1 METGLTQFDIDEL
14 ARQGVDV
21 TGLTVGYPATDDM
34 RRRLGV
40 QDDIDPGALPDPVA
54 PAAAQPAAAQPA
66 VAQPAMDP
74 AAVTAAMNA
83 APAAPVAQGQLTAP
97 KQGGLISGLG
107 DMLFGPQEE
116 VDKFSNLSR
125 NQRMMLAFG
134 AVKDAG
140 FALQGK
146 ESNSFAS
153 TLKAINDQMDMGRKA
168 KAAQAQQAMF
178 ASLTGGTGAAG
189 VLPVN
194 ATPEQID
201 AHIAKLTSLLASPQG
216 AMIQPYVTAEVARL
230 ASMKERAGERQSQM
244 ISSMAGLNATDA
256 LLASDQLDQITGYQG
271 TWNSIKNQ
279 LGGAPE
285 YAKLIS
291 YVDQLKGLNFLE
303 AYQQLKG
310 GGPVTDTEGDKATAA
325 RSRIDAALKGSPED
339 LRSAIM
345 EVRELFRDAL
355 RKNPSF
361 SGAIPSAPTAT
372 SISPEA
378 QAIIDALEADQG
390 SGN

>member
-1 METGLTQFDIDEL
+1 METGLTQFDIDDL

-21 TGLTVGYPATDDM
+21 TGLTVGYPPTDDM
-34 RRRLGV
+34 RIRLGI
-40 QDDIDPGALPDPVA
+40 QDDVDPGALPDPVA
-54 PAAAQPAAAQPA
+54 PAAAQPAMP
-66 VAQPAMDP
+66 P
-74 AAVTAAMNA
+74 AAVAEVMDE
-83 APAAPVAQGQLTAP
+83 APAAPVAQAQLDTP
-97 KQGGLISGLG
+97 KQGGLLAGFG
-107 DMLFGPQEE
+107 DMLFGPQEDE
-116 VDKFSNLSR
+116 EGDQFNNLNR
-125 NQRMMLAFG
+125 QQRMMLAFG
-134 AVKDAG
+134 AIKDAG

-146 ESNSFAS
+146 EGNSFAS
-153 TLKAINDQMDMGRKA
+153 TLKAINDQIDMGRKA

-189 VLPVN
+189 VLPAN

-230 ASMKERAGERQSQM
+230 TSMKERAGERQSQM

-303 AYQQLKG
+303 AFQQLKG

-378 QAIIDALEADQG
+378 QAIIDALETDQG